1 MSVSRIFI
9 NAIAKVFLGIFLIY
23 ITIGLIL
30 SFSISDV
37 GVEIIW
43 TDTGDFLRV
52 MFLWPLFWVFFI
64 GSMH

>member
-1 MSVSRIFI
+1 LSVSRIFI

-30 SFSISDV
+30 AFSISDV

>member
-30 SFSISDV
+30 AFSISDV